1 MYKKI
6 EMLFDKGSAKEIE
19 DGFFISQRVFA
30 VFDGVSTPYSRKR
43 PRKLYGFDKTE
54 TSGTLAV
61 KRIIDSF
68 KGRGD
73 SFPLQGTLS
82 MANSALTKMK
92 NELDLPFALMPGAT
106 FAAAQIG
113 DIYVE
118 VEQTGDSSAVWKY
131 KDSTCFA
138 TKNQL
143 YEHDVKWCKPT
154 FQGVMK
160 KHMQGLP
167 EVTNEKLAEVR
178 ASAWDEYCEL
188 WVKKRTEDVNNKE
201 SLSGF
206 GLLNGDPRTVDC
218 WFSTILP
225 VKNLELIVLFT
236 DGLIDSEKTES
247 ENALARYIV
256 DAYNKFGLT
265 GMLQEK
271 REHEIL
277 NVNST
282 FISHTEATAIAIE
295 F

>member
-1 MYKKI
+1 MKRI
-6 EMLFDKGSAKEIE
+6 EFLFDKGTAKEIE
-19 DGFFISQRVFA
+19 DGFFISEDLFA

-43 PRKLYGFDKTE
+43 PKQLIGFDKVN
-54 TSGTLAV
+54 SGTWAV
-61 KRIIDSF
+61 RKIIDSF
-68 KGRGD
+68 SMHRETWSLSEILHLTNVSLLMG
-73 SFPLQGTLS
+73 SWEPL
-82 MANSALTKMK
+82 
-92 NELDLPFALMPGAT
+92 ELRPGAT
-106 FAAAQIG
+106 FAAAQIHKNH
-113 DIYVE
+113 IE
-118 VEQTGDSSAVWKY
+118 IAQIGDSCAVWKY
-131 KDSTCFA
+131 KDGTCFA

-154 FQGVMK
+154 FRGVMK

-206 GLLNGDPRTVDC
+206 GLLNGDPRTVDF